1 MVLLPELLKIHHY
14 CFHVLRI
21 LSNERI
27 PRRMHCSKGKSDG
40 TMQLQ
45 LINTV
50 GMKYCEAV

>member
-1 MVLLPELLKIHHY
+1 M
-14 CFHVLRI
+14 LRI

>member
-1 MVLLPELLKIHHY
+1 MREFLEECIV
-14 CFHVLRI
+14 
-21 LSNERI
+21 
-27 PRRMHCSKGKSDG
+27 PRVKSDG